1 MSCDALLLVVTA
13 ASARAA
19 APPLTLAH
27 WTGAK
32 LILLTKRAEAD
43 AAAELRVRALK
54 MGIPATVETVANLRR
69 ETILKAART
78 GAADLLAMDRELAHQ
93 LFPTEPERDAPPL
106 WLLHQPKPLARNV
119 VAVLPRIDDHAAT
132 LSLREEVC
140 EQGLQLA
147 AALNG
152 GLTLLQVWKPPRL
165 MLGRG
170 RQAHLQE
177 EAMADEEAGRQL
189 EVLEQFAAA
198 YRETK
203 VPITTWLQ
211 HGDLAARL
219 LARIGELHAGTVVL
233 GWDAKGP
240 RGLAGEGWDLL
251 RRELPCSLLLVR
263 R

>member
-1 MSCDALLLVVTA
+1 MSCDSLLLAVTA
-13 ASARAA
+13 ASARGAA
-19 APPLTLAH
+19 SPLTLAH

-32 LILLTKRAEAD
+32 LTLLAARDQAD
-43 AAAELRVRALK
+43 AAAELCERALK
-54 MGIPATVETVANLRR
+54 MGIPATVETAANLRR
-69 ETILKAART
+69 ETVLKAARGC
-78 GAADLLAMDRELAHQ
+78 GADMLALDRELAHQ
-93 LFPTEPERDAPPL
+93 LFPVEPERGTPPL
-106 WLLHQPKPLARNV
+106 WLLHQPKVPTRNV
-119 VAVLPRIDDHAAT
+119 VAVLPRIDDHAGT

-152 GLTLLQVWKPPRL
+152 NLTLLQVWKPPRL

-177 EAMADEEAGRQL
+177 EEMADEEAGRQL
-189 EVLEQFAAA
+189 EVLEQFAAS
-198 YRETK
+198 YRESK

-219 LARIGELHAGTVVL
+219 LARISELRTHAVVL

-251 RRELPCSLLLVR
+251 RRELPCSMLLVR